1 MSFGTKD
8 FSDLI
13 YKTLEEL
20 EESIILVKPN
30 THSTF
35 PCREM
40 NTPLKSINKV
50 NQAIEIFQISIT
62 HWHEELRNAMKMSDE
77 TDEKLIEL
85 NLIRISTDAYFYDET
100 SQKYAITSTYE
111 VHYNKI
117 TNAFQI
123 IKLGGI

>member
-13 YKTLEEL
+13 YKKLEEF
-20 EESIILVKPN
+20 EESVILVKPN
-30 THSTF
+30 TNSTF

-50 NQAIEIFQISIT
+50 NQAIEIFQIAIT
-62 HWHEELRNAMKMSDE
+62 HWHEQLKNAMEMSDQ
-77 TDEKLIEL
+77 TDEKLSEL
-85 NLIRISTDAYFYDET
+85 NLIRISTNPYVYDET
-100 SQKYAITSTYE
+100 LQKYVITSIYE